1 MNYGWS
7 KHVHEKQCW
16 KGKKIGKLIFNW
28 TEMKHTMIKLLTLI
42 YLWSTFTD

>member
-7 KHVHEKQCW
+7 KHMKKNVEKE
-16 KGKKIGKLIFNW
+16 KKIGKLIFNW